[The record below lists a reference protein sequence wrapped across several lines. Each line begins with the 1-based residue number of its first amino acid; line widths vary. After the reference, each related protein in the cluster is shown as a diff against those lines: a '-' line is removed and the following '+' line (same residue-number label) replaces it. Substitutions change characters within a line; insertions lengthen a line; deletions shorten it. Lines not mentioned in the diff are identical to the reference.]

1 MSDARGRA
9 RRPPL
14 VSRFTTSQWFALAA
28 SALALV
34 TAAGTTLGVVA
45 IVRLTNARNVVL
57 DRNGPAVL
65 AQLQLN
71 TALVNQES
79 GLRGF
84 VLTGREQ
91 FLAPYRDGRISE
103 REQYAAL
110 DRVLTGD
117 EMADTRRDTA
127 LVKARAAAWHERY
140 AAPVIQAIRAHGK
153 DAPEAPPPSVGRRLF
168 EQVRAALARQA
179 ESLGRVRIAGRTH
192 FKNMANFLTAAFIAI
207 VVLIVIGIAGSL
219 VALRVTITR
228 PLRLLGRSVRRVARG
243 EFDHGIAR
251 NGARDVVELGDDV
264 ESMRQRIVAELSSL
278 RDAHDQL
285 DEQAREL
292 TRSNAELEQF
302 AYVASHDLQEPLRKV
317 ASFCQLIE
325 QRYADQLD
333 ERGRQYIAFAV
344 DGAKRMQQ
352 LINDLLAFS
361 RVGRAAA
368 EQVVSG
374 DEVLRQ
380 ALASLGHAIE
390 DSGAQIEADPLPPVR
405 GEPALLA
412 AVFQNLIGNALK
424 FHGNGG
430 PPRVWIS
437 AEHSDH
443 GAEWVFTCA
452 DDGIGIEPE
461 YAERIF
467 MIFQRLHPK
476 DAYAGTGI
484 GLAMCRKIVEYH
496 GGRIWLDTDAPGGR
510 TTFRFTLPVV
520 DEEPAPT

>member
-1 MSDARGRA
+1 VSDGRA
-9 RRPPL
+9 RTAKPPL
-14 VSRFTTSQWFALAA
+14 VRRYTTSQWFALAA

-34 TAAGTTLGVVA
+34 TAVGTALGVIA
-45 IVRLTNARNVVL
+45 IVRLTSARNVVL

-91 FLAPYRDGRISE
+91 FLEPYRDGRISE
-103 REQYAAL
+103 REQYATL

-117 EMADTRRDTA
+117 DMAAVRRDTA
-127 LVKARAAAWHERY
+127 RVRARTAAWHARY
-140 AAPVIQAIRAHGK
+140 AAPVMAAVRAHGPDAA
-153 DAPEAPPPSVGRRLF
+153 DAPSPSVGRHLF
-168 EQVRAALARQA
+168 NDVRTALARQSA
-179 ESLGRVRIAGRTH
+179 ALATVRTAGRTH
-192 FKNMANFLTAAFIAI
+192 FKSMANFLTATFIAI
-207 VVLIVIGIAGSL
+207 VVLIAIGIAGAL
-219 VALRVTITR
+219 LALRVTTTR

-243 EFDHGIAR
+243 EFAHEISRA
-251 NGARDVVELGDDV
+251 GARDVVDLADDV
-264 ESMRQRIVAELSSL
+264 DSMRRRIVAELSGL
-278 RDAHDQL
+278 REAHDQL

-292 TRSNAELEQF
+292 ARSNAELEQF

-317 ASFCQLIE
+317 ASFCQLLE
-325 QRYADQLD
+325 QRYGDELD
-333 ERGRQYIAFAV
+333 ERGKQYVAFAV

-361 RVGRAAA
+361 RVGRNSA
-368 EQVVSG
+368 EQPVVAG

-380 ALASLGHAIE
+380 AIASLSGAIE
-390 DSGAQIEADPLPPVR
+390 ESGAQIEAGSLPAVR

-424 FHGNGG
+424 FGG
-430 PPRVWIS
+430 DDGRPHVAIS
-437 AEHSDH
+437 VDRRDR
-443 GAEWVFTCA
+443 EWVFTVA
-452 DDGIGIEPE
+452 DDGIGIEPQ

-496 GGRIWLDTDAPGGR
+496 GGRIWLDTAASGAR
-510 TTFRFTLPVV
+510 TTFRFTLPVIE
-520 DEEPAPT
+520 EEPAPT